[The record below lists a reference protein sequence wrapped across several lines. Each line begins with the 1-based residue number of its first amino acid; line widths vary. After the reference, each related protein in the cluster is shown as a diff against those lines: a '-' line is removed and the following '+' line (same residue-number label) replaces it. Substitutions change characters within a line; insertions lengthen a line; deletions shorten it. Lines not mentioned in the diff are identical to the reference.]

1 MLKIK
6 KHLTKQTNG
15 CNINTA
21 LLQTNICD
29 KNQGGI
35 LMISTLHIKNI
46 GIIEDLSIDFNE
58 GFNVLTG
65 ETGAGKTLI
74 IGALGIIAGGRFS
87 RDMIRNGEKYS
98 FVEASIFCPENPNSI
113 DGNIIVSREIYA
125 NGRNSCKIN
134 GRLATVNE
142 LKEFMAELIDIHGQ
156 QDNQNLLN
164 PSKHIAYLD
173 DFIGNSILDLKTRY
187 TELYKRY
194 NEINNELDKNYGDDK
209 EKERRLDLL
218 NYQLKEIENAKLK
231 IGEDLKLN
239 EEHNLMKNSEKLQE
253 NLEEVDENLSNQAI
267 ESVSNSIRC
276 LEKIASCGEMYEE
289 KLSEL
294 KNIYYEIQELARD
307 VASMKEDIFFD
318 EEERDNVERRLD
330 EIFSLKRKYGNSIE
344 EILKYKEEL
353 EAEINE
359 IENLDEINN
368 KLKKEKEAIKKQM
381 LDLCTEMNLIREK
394 YATIISNKINLE
406 LKDLEMGNATLRVA
420 IEKLD
425 NFNSNGLNKVEFMVC
440 TNKGEEEKE
449 LCKIASGGEMS
460 RIMLAIKTVLAEV
473 DKVSTLVFDEI
484 DTGISGKAAKAVGEK
499 LKAISNNHQVMVV
512 THSASIAAKGKY
524 NYYISKKTL
533 NEKTYTEIR
542 KLSEKEVLEEIAR
555 ISSGDI
561 TDISIAHAK
570 ELRKAS

>member
-1 MLKIK
+1 
-6 KHLTKQTNG
+6 
-15 CNINTA
+15 
-21 LLQTNICD
+21 
-29 KNQGGI
+29 
-35 LMISTLHIKNI
+35 MISTLHIKNI

-87 RDMIRNGEKYS
+87 KDMIRNGEKYS
-98 FVEASIFCPENPNSI
+98 FVEASIFCPENPNAI
-113 DGNIIVSREIYA
+113 EGNIIVSREVYA

-134 GRLATVNE
+134 GRLVTVNE
-142 LKEFMAELIDIHGQ
+142 LKEFMEDIIDIHGQ

-164 PSKHIAYLD
+164 QSKHISYLD
-173 DFIGNSILDLKTRY
+173 DFIGNEITGLKLEY
-187 TELYKRY
+187 AKLFKRY
-194 NEINNELDKNYGDDK
+194 NEINSELDNNYGDDK

-231 IGEDLKLN
+231 IGEDIKLN

-253 NLEEVDENLSNQAI
+253 NLEEVDNNLSNQAI

-276 LEKIASCGEMYEE
+276 LEKIVSCGEVYEE
-289 KLSEL
+289 KLAEL
-294 KNIYYEIQELARD
+294 KNVYYEIQELSRD
-307 VASMKEDIFFD
+307 ISSLKEDIFFD
-318 EEERDNVERRLD
+318 EEERDNVEKRLD

-353 EAEINE
+353 EAEINA

-368 KLKKEKEAIKKQM
+368 KLKHEKETIKKQM
-381 LDLCTEMNLIREK
+381 LEICNKMTYIREK
-394 YATIISNKINLE
+394 YAQIISDKINLE
-406 LKDLEMGNATLRVA
+406 LKDLEMGNANLRVVV
-420 IEKLD
+420 EKLEK
-425 NFNSNGLNKVEFMVC
+425 FNLNGLNRVEFMIC
-440 TNKGEEEKE
+440 TNKGEDEKE

-460 RIMLAIKTVLAEV
+460 RVMLAIKTVLAEV
-473 DKVSTLVFDEI
+473 DKVSTLIFDEI

-499 LKAISNNHQVMVV
+499 LKTISNNHQVMVV
-512 THSASIAAKGKY
+512 THSASIAAKGRY
-524 NYYISKKTL
+524 NYYISKKTK

-542 KLSEKEVLEEIAR
+542 KLNEEEVLKEIAR

>member
-1 MLKIK
+1 
-6 KHLTKQTNG
+6 
-15 CNINTA
+15 
-21 LLQTNICD
+21 
-29 KNQGGI
+29 
-35 LMISTLHIKNI
+35 MISTLHIKNI

-87 RDMIRNGEKYS
+87 KDMIRNGEKYS
-98 FVEASIFCPENPNSI
+98 FVEASIFCPENPNAI
-113 DGNIIVSREIYA
+113 EGNIIVSREVYA

-134 GRLATVNE
+134 GRLVTVNE
-142 LKEFMAELIDIHGQ
+142 LKEFMEDIIDIHGQ

-164 PSKHIAYLD
+164 QSKHISYLD
-173 DFIGNSILDLKTRY
+173 DFIGNEITGLKLEY
-187 TELYKRY
+187 TKLFKRY
-194 NEINNELDKNYGDDK
+194 NEINSELDNNYGDDK

-231 IGEDLKLN
+231 IGEDIKLN
-239 EEHNLMKNSEKLQE
+239 EEHNLMKKSEKLQE
-253 NLEEVDENLSNQAI
+253 NLEEVDNNLSNQAI

-276 LEKIASCGEMYEE
+276 LEKIVSCGEVYEE
-289 KLSEL
+289 KLAEL
-294 KNIYYEIQELARD
+294 KNVYYEIQELSRD
-307 VASMKEDIFFD
+307 ISSLKEDIFFD
-318 EEERDNVERRLD
+318 EEERDNVEKRLD

-353 EAEINE
+353 EAEINA

-368 KLKKEKEAIKKQM
+368 KLKHEKETIKKQM
-381 LDLCTEMNLIREK
+381 LEICNKMTYIREK
-394 YATIISNKINLE
+394 YAQIISDKINLE
-406 LKDLEMGNATLRVA
+406 LKDLEMGNANLRVVV
-420 IEKLD
+420 EKLEK
-425 NFNSNGLNKVEFMVC
+425 FNLNGLDIVEFMIC
-440 TNKGEEEKE
+440 TNKGEDEKE

-460 RIMLAIKTVLAEV
+460 RVMLAIKTVLAEV
-473 DKVSTLVFDEI
+473 DKVSTLIFDEI

-499 LKAISNNHQVMVV
+499 LKTISNNHQVMVV
-512 THSASIAAKGKY
+512 THSASIAAKGRY
-524 NYYISKKTL
+524 NYYISKKTK

-542 KLSEKEVLEEIAR
+542 KLNEEEVLKEIAR

>member
-1 MLKIK
+1 
-6 KHLTKQTNG
+6 
-15 CNINTA
+15 
-21 LLQTNICD
+21 
-29 KNQGGI
+29 
-35 LMISTLHIKNI
+35 MISTLHIKNI

-87 RDMIRNGEKYS
+87 KDMIRNGEKYS
-98 FVEASIFCPENPNSI
+98 FVEASIFCPENPNAI
-113 DGNIIVSREIYA
+113 DGNIIVSREVYA

-134 GRLATVNE
+134 GRLVTVNE
-142 LKEFMAELIDIHGQ
+142 LKEFMEDIIDIHGQ

-164 PSKHIAYLD
+164 QSKHISYLD
-173 DFIGNSILDLKTRY
+173 DFIGNEITGLKLEY
-187 TELYKRY
+187 AKLFKRY
-194 NEINNELDKNYGDDK
+194 NEINSELDKNYGDDK

-231 IGEDLKLN
+231 IGEDIKLN

-253 NLEEVDENLSNQAI
+253 NLEEVDNNLSNQAI

-276 LEKIASCGEMYEE
+276 LEKIVSCGEVYEE
-289 KLSEL
+289 KLAEL
-294 KNIYYEIQELARD
+294 KNVYYEIQELSRD
-307 VASMKEDIFFD
+307 ISSLKEDIFFD
-318 EEERDNVERRLD
+318 EEERDNVEKRLD

-353 EAEINE
+353 EAEINA

-368 KLKKEKEAIKKQM
+368 KLKHEKETIKKQM
-381 LDLCTEMNLIREK
+381 LEICNKMTCIREK
-394 YATIISNKINLE
+394 YAQIISDKINLE
-406 LKDLEMGNATLRVA
+406 LKDLEMGNANLRVVV
-420 IEKLD
+420 EKLEK
-425 NFNSNGLNKVEFMVC
+425 FNLNGLDIVEFMIC
-440 TNKGEEEKE
+440 TNKGEDEKE

-460 RIMLAIKTVLAEV
+460 RVMLAIKTVLAEV
-473 DKVSTLVFDEI
+473 DKVSTLIFDEI

-499 LKAISNNHQVMVV
+499 LKTISNNHQVMVV
-512 THSASIAAKGKY
+512 THSASIAAKGRY
-524 NYYISKKTL
+524 NYYISKKTK

-542 KLSEKEVLEEIAR
+542 KLNEEEVLKEIAR